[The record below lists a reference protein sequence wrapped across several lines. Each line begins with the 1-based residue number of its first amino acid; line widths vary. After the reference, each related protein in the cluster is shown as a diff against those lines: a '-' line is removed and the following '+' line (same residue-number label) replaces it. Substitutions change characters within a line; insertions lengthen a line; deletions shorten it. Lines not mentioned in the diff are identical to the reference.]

1 MSLASS
7 IPFIVARKELRELAR
22 DRQVLWAGVIV
33 WLLVAAAVATAWP
46 EHRRRAVEREAL
58 AAAARDQWVSQGAK
72 NPHTAAHFGVYA
84 IKPQT
89 PLAIFDPGVTTFVGT
104 HILLEAHWQNPQQG
118 RAADESPA
126 SYRLGSL
133 SPASVLQQLLPL
145 VVILLG
151 YQAIAGE
158 RERGTWALLTAQGAT
173 AAQVGAGKLLAISAV
188 LVGLLLPPLALATF
202 AALGVANDR
211 DVLLRGGLLVGL
223 YIVYALT
230 WLALTVSASAR
241 ASSSRRALIVMLGF
255 WIVSTLVVPRA
266 VVDVARLTHRTPSA
280 FSFHEA
286 IYGQKAQGLDGHDP
300 RDARV
305 EALRIQTL
313 TTYGVSKVEDLPLNF
328 DGLALQ
334 ADEEYGN
341 ALFERAYGSLWQT
354 FDRQTDMQRLA
365 GIVAPIQALRFASMA
380 LAGTDSAHDR
390 GFVREAEGYRRA
402 LVRAMND
409 DLTHRS
415 KNGDFSYFGDRS
427 TWSRVPEF
435 RYTSPRAAWA
445 LGQEWLSCA
454 FMSAWSGASM
464 IGLFATLRSDRLRA
478 A

>member
-1 MSLASS
+1 MSS
-7 IPFIVARKELRELAR
+7 IPFIVASKELRELSR
-22 DRQVLWAGVIV
+22 DRQVLWAAVIV
-33 WLLVAAAVATAWP
+33 WLLVAAGVATAWP

-58 AAAARDQWVSQGAK
+58 AAGARDHWVSQGAK

-118 RAADESPA
+118 RAADVSPA

-133 SPASVLQQLLPL
+133 SPATVLQQLLPL
-145 VVILLG
+145 IVILLG

-158 RERGTWALLTAQGAT
+158 RERGTWSLLTAQGAT
-173 AAQVGAGKLLAISAV
+173 ATQVGAGKLMAIGTVLLALFV
-188 LVGLLLPPLALATF
+188 PPLALATF

-223 YIVYALT
+223 YIVYAIAWLGLT
-230 WLALTVSASAR
+230 LSASAR
-241 ASSSRRALIVMLGF
+241 ASSPRRALVVLLGF
-255 WIVSTLVVPRA
+255 WIVSTLVTPRA
-266 VVDVARLTHRTPSA
+266 VADVSRLTYRTPSA

-286 IYGQKAQGLDGHDP
+286 IYAHKAQGIDGHDTQ
-300 RDARV
+300 DERV
-305 EALRIQTL
+305 EALRARALQTF
-313 TTYGVSKVEDLPLNF
+313 GVSRVEDLPLNF
-328 DGLALQ
+328 SGLALQ

-341 ALFERAYGSLWQT
+341 ALFERAYGSLWHT
-354 FDRQTDMQRLA
+354 FDRQTDLQRLA
-365 GIVAPIQALRFASMA
+365 GVVAPIQAVRFASMA
-380 LAGTDSAHDR
+380 LAGTDSAHDHAFAR
-390 GFVREAEGYRRA
+390 DAEEYRRA

-409 DLTHRS
+409 DLTHGSRS
-415 KNGDFSYFGDRS
+415 GDFSYVGNRS

-435 RYTSPRAAWA
+435 RYSSPAAWWA

-454 FMSAWSGASM
+454 LIGVWFSASM
-464 IGLFATLRSDRLRA
+464 ISLFASVRSPRMRA
-478 A
+478 V